1 MHSKYLSMEE
11 RALQGSPQGFR
22 QFSCSKI
29 PLKTNLPA
37 LLGYSVILGLDGSIL
52 AVVALCSEILLRLYW
67 AHSVFLQI
75 SKSSLENILL
85 INEFLKVV
93 SDS

>member
-1 MHSKYLSMEE
+1 MEK

-29 PLKTNLPA
+29 PLKTNRPF
-37 LLGYSVILGLDGSIL
+37 LLGSPIILRLDGSVL
-52 AVVALCSEILLRLYW
+52 AVVTFCLENLLKLYG

-75 SKSSLENILL
+75 SKSSIEDILL
-85 INEFLKVV
+85 INEFLKVI
-93 SDS
+93 SDL